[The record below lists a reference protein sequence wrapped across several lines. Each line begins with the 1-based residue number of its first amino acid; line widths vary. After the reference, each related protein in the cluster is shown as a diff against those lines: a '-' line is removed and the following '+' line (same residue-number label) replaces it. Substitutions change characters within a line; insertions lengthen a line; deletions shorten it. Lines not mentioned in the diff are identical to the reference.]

1 MEDSQINV
9 VVFLLK
15 SSYVV
20 NKLRAETEE
29 RTSNMEEEKKEAV
42 GEPSEAANEQKEE
55 KKNAKVVINQFVEKH
70 GKKKCIIYGSVIGA
84 AVLALV
90 LGLGIGLGGNKEAPI
105 IEAKTWKERADEI
118 AALHESAD
126 YKAPSKVTV
135 SVKTKDKTAYS
146 DGMTDDSVSNATFA
160 IDTDNFMIYGKSYDN
175 HQYTGDTQK
184 ITYHHGDE
192 SYVADSE
199 FWFWLEESENRAYI
213 MATVGTE
220 TKSMYS
226 IVTDQKIAEL
236 KADPDQGLRDL
247 CDDCEQAFD
256 NQLRNLKAYDF
267 LEYYSWADPDSTIT
281 ALSDMFPPAEFY
293 DEYYDDFMDDGIAY
307 VDGGD
312 LAADYTKTS
321 LELRSSGAGNVSFA
335 FSGKTDEDI
344 TDYSSAGV
352 DEVTHVSAKVSYK
365 LSYDNYCW
373 SGYDIEKKGTVNLTF
388 DLTAECD
395 YNVHYNLDYTAK
407 IKKPTAKN
415 LINTMA

>member
-1 MEDSQINV
+1 
-9 VVFLLK
+9 
-15 SSYVV
+15 
-20 NKLRAETEE
+20 
-29 RTSNMEEEKKEAV
+29 MEEEKKEAV

-55 KKNAKVVINQFVEKH
+55 KKNAKVIINQFVEKH
-70 GKKKCIIYGSVIGA
+70 GKKKCIIYGSIIGA
-84 AVLALV
+84 AILALV
-90 LGLGIGLGGNKEAPI
+90 LGLGIGLGCNKVAPI

-118 AALHESAD
+118 NALHESAD
-126 YKAPSKVTV
+126 YKAPSKATITMK
-135 SVKTKDKTAYS
+135 SKDKVAYS
-146 DGMTDDSVSNATFA
+146 DGVTDDLTESMTCA
-160 IDTDNFMIYGKSYDN
+160 IDTDNLMIYGKLYEN
-175 HQYTGDTQK
+175 HQYTGEVAK
-184 ITYHHGDE
+184 ITYHHGVE

-226 IVTDQKIAEL
+226 IVTDQQIADI
-236 KADPDQGLRDL
+236 KADPDKELRDL
-247 CDDCEQAFD
+247 CDDCEEAF
-256 NQLRNLKAYDF
+256 NKQLKNLEAHDL
-267 LEYYSWADPDSTIT
+267 LEYYSWADPDTTIT
-281 ALSDMFPPAEFY
+281 ALSGLYQPADFY

-307 VDGGD
+307 VDGRE

-321 LELRSSGAGNVSFA
+321 LELRSSGDGNVSFA
-335 FSGKTDEDI
+335 FSGKTDEEI

-373 SGYDIEKKGTVNLTF
+373 SGYDIVKKGTVNLTY

-395 YNVHYNLDYTAK
+395 YNIHYNIDYTAK
-407 IKKPTAKN
+407 IKKPTVKN